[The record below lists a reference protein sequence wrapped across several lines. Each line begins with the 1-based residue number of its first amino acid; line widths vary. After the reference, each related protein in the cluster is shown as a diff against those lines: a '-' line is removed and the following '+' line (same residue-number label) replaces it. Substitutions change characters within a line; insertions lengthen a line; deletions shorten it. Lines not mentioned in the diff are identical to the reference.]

1 LPAGSRLT
9 LKAPGAPSATTL
21 VGHEGKVYLL
31 DPPPLAHLHFRS
43 DSDACSTAV
52 PETPLREGRINLAD
66 VVCQ

>member
-1 LPAGSRLT
+1 
-9 LKAPGAPSATTL
+9 